1 MTLLKRLKLALLLLL
16 VAGLALL
23 FHGYRYLS
31 QPLELAEQTIEITPG
46 IGFSQISAQLQQ
58 RDIISN
64 PLIWKL
70 YARITSKAT
79 RVQAGEYQLEAG
91 ITPSGLLDKMVR
103 GDVIQHQ
110 ITLVEGWSFTQLLQ
124 ALAADNKL
132 EHQLAELKRSDIMA
146 KLGKPDEH
154 PEGRFFPDSY
164 QFTSG
169 TTDVDILQ
177 RAYQRLS
184 VILDEEW
191 LQRDKGLPYKAA
203 YEALIMAS
211 IVEKETGQAD
221 ERAEIAG
228 VFVRRLQKGMR
239 LQTDPTV
246 IYGLGDSYK
255 GNIRRKHLKQPT
267 PYSTYVIRALPPTP
281 IAMVGREAIH
291 AALHPKSGKS
301 LYFVAKGDGSHFFSD
316 TLEQHNRAVRRYQ
329 IQRRAE
335 QYRSTPQ
342 SN

>member
-1 MTLLKRLKLALLLLL
+1 MVLLKRLKLVLLLLL

-23 FHGYRYLS
+23 LHGYRYLG
-31 QPLELAEQTIEITPG
+31 QPLELTEQTIQITPG
-46 IGFSQISAQLQQ
+46 TGFSQLTTQLQQ

-64 PLIWKL
+64 PLVWKL
-70 YARITSKAT
+70 YARITAKAT
-79 RVQAGEYQLEAG
+79 RVQAGEYQLEAS
-91 ITPSGLLDKMVR
+91 ITPAELLDKLVR

-110 ITLVEGWSFTQLLQ
+110 ITLVEGWNFTQLLQ
-124 ALAADNKL
+124 ALAADKKL
-132 EHQLAELKRSDIMA
+132 EHQLAELKRSEVMA

-164 QFTSG
+164 QFTRG

-184 VILDEEW
+184 TILDDEW
-191 LQRDKGLPYKAA
+191 QQRAKDLPYKTT
-203 YEALIMAS
+203 YDALIMAS
-211 IVEKETGQAD
+211 IVEKETGQAN

-228 VFVRRLQKGMR
+228 VFVRRLQKRMR

-246 IYGLGDSYK
+246 IYGLGERYK

-267 PYSTYVIRALPPTP
+267 PYNTYVIRGLPPTP

-291 AALHPKSGKS
+291 AALHPKPGKS